1 MTHTQFT
8 AICALLRNV
17 PSIGRIGA
25 RMVLVDNLTLSQ
37 AAAAVG
43 CNKSNVWAAVQRIRK
58 IEQKVAQVPT
68 AQV

>member
-1 MTHTQFT
+1 MTHTQFS

-17 PSIGRIGA
+17 PSLGRVGA
-25 RMVLVDNLTLSQ
+25 RMVLVDGLTLSQ
-37 AAAAVG
+37 AAKSVG

-58 IEQKVAQVPT
+58 IERKVSQVPT